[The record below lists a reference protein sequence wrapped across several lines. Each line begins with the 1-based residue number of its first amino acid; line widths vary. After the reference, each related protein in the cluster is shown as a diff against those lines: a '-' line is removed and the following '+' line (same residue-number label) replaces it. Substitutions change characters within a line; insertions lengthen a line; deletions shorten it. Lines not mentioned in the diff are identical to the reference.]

1 MRYFFQ
7 SVVEKKD
14 KGYMIQIPFN
24 VWEVCKQRDI
34 IQAEVILDNKII
46 ECELLPIENGK
57 SSFQEN
63 YEIHIGD
70 DDAVSVELGVPHKI
84 LLHIS
89 GSLIRMDQ
97 NSPYSFENP
106 IRRIDGIDVIIQP
119 EDGLCGQSCVAMLA
133 GNTIAEVISV
143 MDCREW
149 QATMGMMISALN
161 YYGIDHADVINYTE
175 GRDTVLPKCCIM
187 MEKMG
192 RFCHYL
198 VHFDGKYYDS
208 NLGVLE
214 EYDMSKLLG
223 YLEIKC

>member
-57 SSFQEN
+57 SSFQGN

-84 LLHIS
+84 LLHI
-89 GSLIRMDQ
+89 
-97 NSPYSFENP
+97 
-106 IRRIDGIDVIIQP
+106 
-119 EDGLCGQSCVAMLA
+119 
-133 GNTIAEVISV
+133 
-143 MDCREW
+143 
-149 QATMGMMISALN
+149 
-161 YYGIDHADVINYTE
+161 
-175 GRDTVLPKCCIM
+175 
-187 MEKMG
+187 
-192 RFCHYL
+192 
-198 VHFDGKYYDS
+198 
-208 NLGVLE
+208 
-214 EYDMSKLLG
+214 
-223 YLEIKC
+223 

>member
-57 SSFQEN
+57 SSFQGN

-89 GSLIRMDQ
+89 GSLIRRDQ